1 MWRIS
6 DKEYFEAPGV
16 AVIVFQNFYPEG
28 KQGGIEIIQHGE
40 RVATNGDLRLE
51 PAPGQWAELPKFLGR
66 EVNLEEKTIRV
77 LMFYQ
82 KEDINY
88 AINVSAEDD
97 SIIITVNLDKPLE
110 ERLYGKI
117 GLNLEIFPA
126 AYFGKTYHLG
136 EKFGIFPRQAN
147 GPMIMD
153 SEGELKPAPLASGK
167 KLVIAPED
175 PLRKIIIERL
185 DGDELHL
192 IDGRNTAQNGWF
204 VVRSLLQPG
213 KTREVVK
220 WKITI
225 NSVPEWRRKPVIGI
239 SQVGYHPRQAKK
251 AVIEIDPRVGEIE
264 EATLLKID
272 PEKGIVKVYS
282 SRPERWGRFLHYN
295 YAIFDFTHICEP
307 GMYIVRYGS
316 EETPPF
322 PISPNV
328 YKDAWRPTLETY
340 FPVQMCHVRVKD
352 CYRVWHGACH
362 LDDALQA
369 PPGHVHFDGYIQG
382 SETETPYL
390 ADQHVPYLDRGGW
403 HDAGDYDLAT
413 GSQAQ
418 TTLLLALAYEEFNVN
433 TDQTT
438 VKKDERLV
446 ILHAPDGIPDIV
458 QQIAHGVEYL
468 LSGYRAAGH
477 SFSGVIERSLEQYV
491 HLGDAATITDNR
503 VYDPS
508 LAPDQISD
516 GRSGLLDDRW
526 VFTSR
531 DTSLE
536 YKVAATLAAAS
547 RALRGYEDELS
558 RESLETAIKIW
569 DYEQAHPAA
578 NQPSAYVPRDPET
591 QEILAAVE
599 LLITTR
605 EERFRQHII
614 RMLPV
619 IKKKISQVGW
629 AIARV
634 LPYIEDEDFKR
645 TFKEK
650 IAEYQKEVSR
660 HLSENPYHV
669 LFRPMIWGI
678 GWDALYFAA
687 GQYYIHKA
695 FPELVDEENIMSV
708 VNYIHG
714 CHPASDLSL
723 VSGVGAR
730 SLTVAYGFNRADWSY
745 IPGAVASGTALIR
758 PEFPELKDNFP
769 FIWQQ
774 SENVIGGS
782 AAYIFCALAAD
793 KILDNTS
800 KNILANS
807 FQKH

>member
-1 MWRIS
+1 
-6 DKEYFEAPGV
+6 
-16 AVIVFQNFYPEG
+16 
-28 KQGGIEIIQHGE
+28 
-40 RVATNGDLRLE
+40 
-51 PAPGQWAELPKFLGR
+51 
-66 EVNLEEKTIRV
+66 
-77 LMFYQ
+77 
-82 KEDINY
+82 
-88 AINVSAEDD
+88 
-97 SIIITVNLDKPLE
+97 
-110 ERLYGKI
+110 
-117 GLNLEIFPA
+117 
-126 AYFGKTYHLG
+126 
-136 EKFGIFPRQAN
+136 
-147 GPMIMD
+147 
-153 SEGELKPAPLASGK
+153 
-167 KLVIAPED
+167 
-175 PLRKIIIERL
+175 
-185 DGDELHL
+185 
-192 IDGRNTAQNGWF
+192 
-204 VVRSLLQPG
+204 
-213 KTREVVK
+213 
-220 WKITI
+220 
-225 NSVPEWRRKPVIGI
+225 
-239 SQVGYHPRQAKK
+239 
-251 AVIEIDPRVGEIE
+251 
-264 EATLLKID
+264 
-272 PEKGIVKVYS
+272 
-282 SRPERWGRFLHYN
+282 
-295 YAIFDFTHICEP
+295 
-307 GMYIVRYGS
+307 
-316 EETPPF
+316 
-322 PISPNV
+322 
-328 YKDAWRPTLETY
+328 
-340 FPVQMCHVRVKD
+340 
-352 CYRVWHGACH
+352 
-362 LDDALQA
+362 
-369 PPGHVHFDGYIQG
+369 
-382 SETETPYL
+382 
-390 ADQHVPYLDRGGW
+390 
-403 HDAGDYDLAT
+403 
-413 GSQAQ
+413 
-418 TTLLLALAYEEFNVN
+418 
-433 TDQTT
+433 
-438 VKKDERLV
+438 
-446 ILHAPDGIPDIV
+446 
-458 QQIAHGVEYL
+458 
-468 LSGYRAAGH
+468 
-477 SFSGVIERSLEQYV
+477 
-491 HLGDAATITDNR
+491 
-503 VYDPS
+503 
-508 LAPDQISD
+508 
-516 GRSGLLDDRW
+516 
-526 VFTSR
+526 
-531 DTSLE
+531 
-536 YKVAATLAAAS
+536 S